1 MRERRLRAPHRRRT
15 PTSCRASSGH
25 GASYINRHTIDLRAR
40 RANASNVSVK
50 RARLARSIQPCAPL
64 DCMLHRSRRGWGIE
78 AGGHQKCGR
87 RGAPWPPAA
96 RLRLGKLRARGGRAW
111 RRRVTF
117 RARAMGGPDAQCEQG
132 FPAVTGKCSGQASF
146 TSLDSGVYG
155 IPSAEATP
163 LVAAL
168 RCARAA
174 AVPQEP
180 SRVYICNA

>member
-1 MRERRLRAPHRRRT
+1 MRAAWHSMAISDNFFLAGIAVHGGSESADAPATKIAIRTGAARISRRGVPILYV
-15 PTSCRASSGH
+15 G
-25 GASYINRHTIDLRAR
+25 
-40 RANASNVSVK
+40 
-50 RARLARSIQPCAPL
+50 APL

-132 FPAVTGKCSGQASF
+132 FPAVTGKCSGQVSF
-146 TSLDSGVYG
+146 TCLDIRIDIYALYPTRSTRGVCLLDSKFALCV
-155 IPSAEATP
+155 ETP
-163 LVAAL
+163 HPVFL
-168 RCARAA
+168 
-174 AVPQEP
+174 
-180 SRVYICNA
+180 